1 MPRPLP
7 FLLQLFQ
14 QELGGDAAELHAA
27 LKGLELYQL
36 APRTDPWVSPP
47 VATRQGRVKLLDYGG
62 PADGPCLL
70 FVPSLINGPHILDI
84 DTERSML
91 RWFAAQGFAPYLV
104 DWGKVTT
111 DARDEDIDHHIAQYL
126 VPLIA
131 SLERPVHLIGYCL
144 GGTMALAAA
153 SLAPVASLALIASP
167 WHFDQLEA
175 ARSDEILRLWRDNRA
190 QAEHWGMLPMEVLQ
204 TGFWALDPARVAA
217 KFAALNQHDMDTR
230 HVRQFVT
237 TEDWANSGEPLPLN
251 AARQLFDDLYE
262 RNISGRD
269 QWRIGGCAVGP
280 AAVNAPS
287 LSIRSRADQIVPAA
301 TSPHLDTIWDLDTG
315 HVGMVIGSRRHA
327 QLWEPLAEWI
337 RQQDARRTI
346 S

>member
-14 QELGGDAAELHAA
+14 QELGGDVAALHAA
-27 LKGLELYQL
+27 LKGLERYQL
-36 APRTDPWVSPP
+36 AARTAPWVPPP
-47 VATRQGRVKLLDYGG
+47 VATSQGRAKLLDYGG
-62 PADGPCLL
+62 AQDGPCLL

-84 DTERSML
+84 DAERSML

-111 DARDEDIDHHIAQYL
+111 VARNEDIDHHIAQYL
-126 VPLIA
+126 VPLIG
-131 SLERPVHLIGYCL
+131 LLGRPVHLIGYCL

-153 SLAPVASLALIASP
+153 SLAKVASLTVIASP
-167 WHFDQLEA
+167 WHFDRLDPE
-175 ARSDEILRLWRDNRA
+175 RSAEILRLWRDNRA

-217 KFAALNQHDMDTR
+217 KFAALNQHEMHSV

-251 AARQLFDDLYE
+251 AARQLFDDLYK

-269 QWRIGGCAVGP
+269 QWQIGGRAVGP
-280 AAVNAPS
+280 RALSAPS

-301 TSPHLDTIWDLDTG
+301 TSPLLDRIWDLDTG
-315 HVGMVIGSRRHA
+315 HVGMVIGSRRRT
-327 QLWEPLAEWI
+327 QLWEPLADWL
-337 RQQDARRTI
+337 RQQDARGKTL
-346 S
+346 